1 MMEQDVTPDEVTFNT
16 VIDACA
22 SCRDPAQALQ

>member
-1 MMEQDVTPDEVTFNT
+1 MMEQGVTPDEISFNT

>member
-1 MMEQDVTPDEVTFNT
+1 MMEQDVTPDEITFNT

-22 SCRDPAQALQ
+22 SCRDPARALQ